1 VVAAATAFDVM
12 TRRLA
17 IAVISLCC
25 TACINVPRNPNC
37 EWSDEAAMPLDL
49 NTTAH
54 RRHLGADARVA
65 EELAIRYADVTRGH
79 RSGHFEGNDAYH
91 RVREQCLAALAREIA
106 SRHRIQP
113 SQVANAVGQRDAR
126 LDASVMV
133 VFAAIFGL
141 AANGLARRLRERFPP
156 GERWAALLC
165 TAAAGALLS
174 ASGVMLGAIGASI
187 VEMIQ
192 LGDTHLSYRTS
203 RLPWEQHRLL
213 LFVGGLALFGA
224 IAAIHRRRQPAAPAD
239 LSRAEWPRSG

>member
-1 VVAAATAFDVM
+1 VAAATAFDVM
-12 TRRLA
+12 TRGLA
-17 IAVISLCC
+17 LAVISLCC

-37 EWSDEAAMPLDL
+37 AWSDEAAIPLDL
-49 NTTAH
+49 NKAEH

-79 RSGHFEGNDAYH
+79 RSGHYAGADTYH
-91 RVREQCLAALAREIA
+91 RGRDQCLAALAREIA

-133 VFAAIFGL
+133 AFTALFGL
-141 AANGLARRLRERFPP
+141 AANVLARRLRDRFPP
-156 GERWAALLC
+156 GERWAALLG

-203 RLPWEQHRLL
+203 RLPWEQHQLL
-213 LFVGGLALFGA
+213 LFVGGLALFGV
-224 IAAIHRRRQPAAPAD
+224 IAAIHRRRQPAAPVD
-239 LSRAEWPRSG
+239 LNRAEWHRAG